1 MRVLGI
7 DCGTERTGY
16 GVIDSDGRDH
26 RMIAAGVIR
35 CRAKTSLESR
45 LVDIAR
51 GLREVIQLHA
61 PESAAVEEVFYAHN
75 VKTALKL
82 CHVRGIALLT
92 IAEAGLH
99 FGEYSPL
106 EVKISVVGYGRAEKQ
121 QVQLMV
127 KSLLGLSEPLDSEDA
142 SDAVAVAICHV
153 THTARAGLGSAR

>member
-16 GVIDSDGRDH
+16 GVIDSDGREH
-26 RMIAAGVIR
+26 HMVAAGVIR
-35 CRAKTSLESR
+35 CLSKLSLEAR
-45 LVDIAR
+45 LVQIAQ

-61 PESAAVEEVFYAHN
+61 PQAAAVEEVFYALN

-92 IAEAGLH
+92 IAEAGLSL
-99 FGEYSPL
+99 GEYSPL
-106 EVKISVVGYGRAEKQ
+106 EVKTSVVGYGRAEKQ

-127 KSLLGLSEPLDSEDA
+127 RSLLHLDVQLASEDA
-142 SDAVAVAICHV
+142 SDAIAVAICHV
-153 THTARAGLGSAR
+153 THATRASLGAAR